1 VFSKKSLYL
10 CRKLK
15 NMRIKEYEKKIY
27 LMGTGTAEGNTVR
40 GKGCRP
46 AHSKERMFL
55 EGYKGLVIKNGKKVV
70 VK

>member
-1 VFSKKSLYL
+1 
-10 CRKLK
+10 
-15 NMRIKEYEKKIY
+15 MRIKEYEKKIY